1 MIHIHLHPCLAIL
14 GFFSRLQDGL
24 YKASKLESQTLESTG
39 ILLFVGDKSL
49 MDVFSWQRFGAFPE
63 GPFALVG
70 GLLPA
75 FGRSIRAR
83 LRTALLRLL
92 FDSTGVS
99 GGYHVFELVPLRMD
113 SCHFR
118 PMKPNDAAQHN
129 PNNTTEM

>member
-1 MIHIHLHPCLAIL
+1 LIHIHLHPCLAIL

-63 GPFALVG
+63 GAFALVG

-75 FGRSIRAR
+75 VLQIN
-83 LRTALLRLL
+83 
-92 FDSTGVS
+92 S
-99 GGYHVFELVPLRMD
+99 GTVENC
-113 SCHFR
+113 SA
-118 PMKPNDAAQHN
+118 KIII
-129 PNNTTEM
+129 